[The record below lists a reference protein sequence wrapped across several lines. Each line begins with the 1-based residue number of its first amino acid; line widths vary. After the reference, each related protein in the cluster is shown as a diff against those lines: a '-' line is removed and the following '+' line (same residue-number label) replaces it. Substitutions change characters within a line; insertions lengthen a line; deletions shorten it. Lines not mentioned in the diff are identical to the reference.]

1 MYFGNLIKVN
11 TAEYAE
17 EDLCVRE
24 YKVEVLGIPVYKARH
39 TSTNNQYLNT
49 LKTNKRITIKGF
61 NNEN

>member
-1 MYFGNLIKVN
+1 MSFGNLIRVN

-17 EDLCVRE
+17 NDLCVKE
-24 YKVEVLGIPVYKARH
+24 YNLEVCGIPIYKARH
-39 TSTNNQYLNT
+39 TSTNNQYLNA